1 MDTGEDTQRLSKGF
15 VVGTLAFWLGKRAED
30 NKSHEWTVHVRSSNG
45 DEDAGLWIK
54 RVVFQLH
61 PTLQPP
67 TRGALRLPRPTPCS
81 QTLLLTGVM
90 L

>member
-67 TRGALRLPRPTPCS
+67 TRGALRPPRPTPRS